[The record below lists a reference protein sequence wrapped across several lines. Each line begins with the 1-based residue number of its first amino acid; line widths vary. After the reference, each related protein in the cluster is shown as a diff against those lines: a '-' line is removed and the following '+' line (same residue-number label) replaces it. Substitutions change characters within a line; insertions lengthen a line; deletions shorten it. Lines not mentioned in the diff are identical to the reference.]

1 MVNRRAGLPLP
12 SDWLRELV
20 EEQDAGGGLAAQIHL
35 LARRHPSLLRSI
47 LRDEGVRARRG
58 LRGPRSPPR
67 SQPSGPAFPC
77 RYERRE
83 IDHADVASPPC
94 GRSRGHRPGRRGV
107 GGGPGGLLLPRR
119 RRHQR
124 HCRRLHGVGCVTVFA
139 ALGMRATRQAAG
151 RTAGVE
157 ARFWRLM
164 SYGFMSWALGCV
176 PYFAFLAGG
185 GDVASPAAWSQIG
198 FLLAYPFWYVGLWK
212 LRQPALVES
221 RRGLFEGFAI
231 ELSAFLM
238 LGFVVIG
245 TLWYSSLSASGNIAQ
260 LVPVTL
266 DLLLAGRP
274 LQRGPALHGHPPD
287 GVRLVRLLLRRAGRH
302 RRAGDVRGHARR
314 PRHGDR
320 SDDAR
325 LHRRDGAHPPRR
337 PTSAAGDRGPGR
349 ARNVQDDPRGHRP
362 RAGRPRERPRARSPE
377 AGGVDRRRVPLL
389 AALGPAPGPRR
400 LDTDAISGFLETRAF
415 SRHVAGVVQAASSAH
430 PAIVVAV
437 DLDGFGR
444 WNAQNGYGAG
454 DTLLTGVASRL
465 EASPLAGGIWS
476 RLGADRFAWIGIGHD
491 ASAARHL
498 AEVVCGVA
506 ADNLG
511 ELGARATFVVLPD
524 DATTAVNAM
533 AAVEEGLAAAK
544 AGRRRVVAF
553 DHGRLDGVD
562 YSAGYTASLA
572 QRRAA
577 IVEIL
582 RDPRT
587 IATVFQPIVSLDNG
601 RTVGFE
607 ALSRFRA
614 EPERPPDKWIG
625 EAHAVGLG
633 LEVEVECVR
642 RACRHRA
649 TLPEDAY
656 LSINMSPDAVLFPE
670 MDGALGDGSLEGLVI
685 EITEH
690 EAVRDYARL
699 ASRLAD
705 YRGRGAKVAIDDT
718 GAGHASMRH
727 VTQLAPD
734 YIKVDRSLIQDLHL
748 DHAKRALV
756 RSMVTLEKEL
766 GAEVVAEGIE
776 STEELRALRELGV
789 PLGQGFLLARPAN
802 EPRPAPWTVESLEL
816 SGSFARTPG
825 D

>member
-1 MVNRRAGLPLP
+1 MWGALRAADRGAIVLGAAAVAVI
-12 SDWLRELV
+12 LV
-20 EEQDAGGGLAAQIHL
+20 AFCFLVAGVISGTA
-35 LARRHPSLLRSI
+35 
-47 LRDEGVRARRG
+47 GV
-58 LRGPRSPPR
+58 
-67 SQPSGPAFPC
+67 C
-77 RYERRE
+77 
-83 IDHADVASPPC
+83 I
-94 GRSRGHRPGRRGV
+94 
-107 GGGPGGLLLPRR
+107 
-119 RRHQR
+119 
-124 HCRRLHGVGCVTVFA
+124 GVGCVTVFA
-139 ALGMRATRQAAG
+139 ALGVRATRQAAG
-151 RTAGVE
+151 RSAGVE

-164 SYGFMSWALGCV
+164 SYGFASWALGCV
-176 PYFAFLAGG
+176 PYYVFLAAG

-198 FLLAYPFWYVGLWK
+198 FLMAYPFWYFGLWK

-221 RRGLFEGFAI
+221 RRGLLDGFAI
-231 ELSAFLM
+231 EISAFLM
-238 LGFVVIG
+238 FGFVVIG
-245 TLWYSSLSASGNIAQ
+245 TLWYSSLSASDNIAQ

-266 DLLLAGRP
+266 DLLLLAALYNAVRRSTVTHRTAFVWFVYSFAGLAVTDALVTFLVTRGASVVAIAPTMLGYMAAMALIP
-274 LQRGPALHGHPPD
+274 LA
-287 GVRLVRLLLRRAGRH
+287 
-302 RRAGDVRGHARR
+302 ARR
-314 PRHGDR
+314 PLRVTE
-320 SDDAR
+320 AR
-325 LHRRDGAHPPRR
+325 
-337 PTSAAGDRGPGR
+337 
-349 ARNVQDDPRGHRP
+349 
-362 RAGRPRERPRARSPE
+362 
-377 AGGVDRRRVPLL
+377 
-389 AALGPAPGPRR
+389 AALGLSKTILAAIGLALAGPASALSPNVLKPFVWTVAAFLFWR
-400 LDTDAISGFLETRAF
+400 LWAQLRAHDDSDTDAISGFLETRAF

-553 DHGRLDGVD
+553 DRGRLDGVD

-577 IVEIL
+577 IVAIL
-582 RDPRT
+582 HEPDA

-614 EPERPPDKWIG
+614 QPERPPDKWIG

-642 RACRHRA
+642 RACRHRGA
-649 TLPEDAY
+649 LPDGAY
-656 LSINMSPDAVLFPE
+656 LSINMSPDAVLFLE
-670 MDGALGDGSLEGLVI
+670 MEDALGHDSLEGLVI

-705 YRGRGAKVAIDDT
+705 FRGRGAKVAIDDT

-734 YIKVDRSLIQDLHL
+734 YIKVDRSLVQDLHL

-789 PLGQGFLLARPAN
+789 PLGQGFLLARPASQ
-802 EPRPAPWTVESLEL
+802 PKPAPWTVESLEL

>member
-1 MVNRRAGLPLP
+1 MWRA
-12 SDWLRELV
+12 LRAADRWAIVLGAATVAIFLV
-20 EEQDAGGGLAAQIHL
+20 AFCFLVAGVISGTA
-35 LARRHPSLLRSI
+35 
-47 LRDEGVRARRG
+47 GVC
-58 LRGPRSPPR
+58 
-67 SQPSGPAFPC
+67 F
-77 RYERRE
+77 
-83 IDHADVASPPC
+83 
-94 GRSRGHRPGRRGV
+94 GV
-107 GGGPGGLLLPRR
+107 GS
-119 RRHQR
+119 
-124 HCRRLHGVGCVTVFA
+124 VTVFA

-151 RTAGVE
+151 RSAGVE

-176 PYFAFLAGG
+176 PYFVFLATG
-185 GDVASPAAWSQIG
+185 GDVASPTAWSQIG
-198 FLLAYPFWYVGLWK
+198 FLLAYPFWYFGLWK

-238 LGFVVIG
+238 FGFVVIG

-266 DLLLAGRP
+266 DLLLLAAVYNAIRRSTVTHRTAFVWFVYAFAGLAVTDALVTFLVTRGASIVAIAPTMLGYMAAMALVP
-274 LQRGPALHGHPPD
+274 LA
-287 GVRLVRLLLRRAGRH
+287 
-302 RRAGDVRGHARR
+302 ARR
-314 PRHGDR
+314 P
-320 SDDAR
+320 
-325 LHRRDGAHPPRR
+325 L
-337 PTSAAGDRGPGR
+337 
-349 ARNVQDDPRGHRP
+349 
-362 RAGRPRERPRARSPE
+362 
-377 AGGVDRRRVPLL
+377 RVTETR
-389 AALGPAPGPRR
+389 AALGLSKTILAAIGLALAGPASALSPNVLKPFVWAVAAFLFWR
-400 LDTDAISGFLETRAF
+400 LWAQLRAHDDSDTDAISGFLETRAF
-415 SRHVAGVVQAASSAH
+415 SRHVAGVVQAASSAN

-454 DTLLTGVASRL
+454 DALLTGVASRL

-476 RLGADRFAWIGIGHD
+476 RLAADRFAWIGIGHD
-491 ASAARHL
+491 ASSARHL

-553 DHGRLDGVD
+553 DRGRLDGVD

-582 RDPRT
+582 GDPST

-649 TLPEDAY
+649 TLPDGAY
-656 LSINMSPDAVLFPE
+656 LSINMSPDAVLFPQ
-670 MDGALGDGSLEGLVI
+670 MDEALGDGTLEGLVI

-705 YRGRGAKVAIDDT
+705 YRGRGARVAIDDT

-756 RSMVTLEKEL
+756 RSLVTLEKEL

-789 PLGQGFLLARPAN
+789 PLGQGFLLARPGS
-802 EPRPAPWTVESLEL
+802 EPKPAAWSVESLEM
-816 SGSFARTPG
+816 SGSFSRVSG
-825 D
+825 V